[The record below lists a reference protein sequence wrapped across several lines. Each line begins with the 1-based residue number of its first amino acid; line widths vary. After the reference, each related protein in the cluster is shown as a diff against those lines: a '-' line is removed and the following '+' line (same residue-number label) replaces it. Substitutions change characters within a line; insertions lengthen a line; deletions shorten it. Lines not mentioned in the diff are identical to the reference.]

1 MKFWYQAKQQH
12 WIKIILLLP
21 LSGLF
26 YLVASARRL
35 AFKQSW
41 LKSYRPPVPVT
52 IVGNIS
58 VGGNGKTPVVLALV
72 EAAKQRGFKPAV
84 VSRGYGGKAPY
95 YPFIVR
101 STSQSS
107 ECGDEPLLI
116 HQRTQCPVIV
126 DPNRSAACK
135 AAVEQGS
142 DLIICDDGMQHYALQ
157 RDIEIAVID
166 AQRGLGNGLCLPA
179 GPLRETASRLSVVDL
194 IVSNGEPLFNA
205 NSHLLQLRASGL
217 RRVSDQQLVKDV
229 TEFEAAVAGIG
240 NPARF
245 FDSLEGLGFDCK
257 QQVSLDDHKHLSEEQ
272 HKELLDKRI
281 IMTEKDAIKYRHTAG
296 DEWYYLPV
304 DSVLPDAFY
313 QQFFSLLQEKIH
325 VS

>member
-12 WIKIILLLP
+12 WIKIVLLLP

-26 YLVASARRL
+26 YLVANARSL
-35 AFKQSW
+35 AFKRSW
-41 LKSYRPPVPVT
+41 LKSYRPPVPVA

-72 EAAKQRGFKPAV
+72 EAAKQRGFKPTV

-95 YPFIVR
+95 YPFTVS

-179 GPLRETASRLSVVDL
+179 GPLRETASRLSAVDL

-217 RRVSDQQLVKDV
+217 RRVNDQQAVNKV
-229 TEFEAAVAGIG
+229 TEFDAAIAGIG

-245 FDSLEGLGFDCK
+245 FDSLEGLGFDYK

-272 HKELLDKRI
+272 HKELLEKRI

>member
-12 WIKIILLLP
+12 WIKIGLLLP

-35 AFKQSW
+35 AFKLSW
-41 LKSYRPPVPVT
+41 FSSYRPPIPVA

-95 YPFIVR
+95 YPFVVS
-101 STSQSS
+101 STSQSA

-116 HQRTQCPVIV
+116 YQRTKCLVIV

-157 RDIEIAVID
+157 RDIEIAVVD

-179 GPLRETASRLSVVDL
+179 GPLRETASRLLVVDL

-217 RRVSDQQLVKDV
+217 RRVSDQQQVTDV
-229 TEFEAAVAGIG
+229 TEFDAAIAGIG
-240 NPARF
+240 NPPRF
-245 FDSLEGLGFDCK
+245 FESLAALGFACK
-257 QQVSLDDHKHLSEEQ
+257 KQVSLDDHKHLSEEQ
-272 HKELLDKRI
+272 HNELFEKRI